1 MSIFSM
7 LRRGRQAAKE
17 HSTKRPQETKPEE
30 VKPRYR
36 HIPKHAAIDAL
47 SGGPPSH
54 RESDRPKIQEHNRI
68 RSSLTANGIGMT
80 GSSSTGSLSPLHH
93 IPRAGSSLS
102 FVSYPSPT
110 ATPIVRDSS
119 SSSASSSQDESS
131 PAMSLRSAARRK
143 VSRRASDM
151 SLTGARTAAFRPAS
165 FALPSPG
172 LTLSLGAPYTGS
184 STTMQSSAPARFN
197 RRSMTGAG
205 PAGREVET
213 TQYSGRR
220 TPILVPP
227 QELEAEP
234 LTTPSYGIKQSRR
247 RSTIVSGV
255 PVEFD
260 SVCLLPPSQELA
272 MPLEQVAGGM
282 KKRMWSMRGTRRR
295 VVEV

>member
-17 HSTKRPQETKPEE
+17 HTTKQPQEIKPEE
-30 VKPRYR
+30 AKPRYR

-47 SGGPPSH
+47 SSGPPSH
-54 RESDRPKIQEHNRI
+54 RESDRPKIQEQNRI

-80 GSSSTGSLSPLHH
+80 GSSTGSLSPLHH

-131 PAMSLRSAARRK
+131 PAISLRSAPRRK
-143 VSRRASDM
+143 VARRASDM
-151 SLTGARTAAFRPAS
+151 SLTATHTAVFRPAS

-172 LTLSLGAPYTGS
+172 LTLSLGPSYTGS
-184 STTMQSSAPARFN
+184 STTTQGSAPAHLD
-197 RRSMTGAG
+197 RRSMAG
-205 PAGREVET
+205 MEPTRREAET
-213 TQYSGRR
+213 THYSGRR
-220 TPILVPP
+220 TPSLVPP

-234 LTTPSYGIKQSRR
+234 LTSPVYGIKDSRR
-247 RSTIVSGV
+247 RSTIISGV

-260 SVCLLPPSQELA
+260 SVCLLPPSQEPV
-272 MPLEQVAGGM
+272 MPLEVVAGGM
-282 KKRMWSMRGTRRR
+282 KKRMWSMRGARRR